1 MKLYVPCHGIHHNMA
16 LQHAPVTLHS
26 LQIAILMASLAHATS
41 TQSADTKV
49 MQVNAVQATSQL
61 FDTDSETIA
70 PQVSAVTAAA
80 EDLPA
85 ETRQRDISGFVMLL
99 QGQLHPDA
107 DLRITAAQ
115 MRKMPWV
122 KSARDEALPK
132 CPTSF

>member
-1 MKLYVPCHGIHHNMA
+1 MFPVMTSTTTWRCSMPLLLCILCR
-16 LQHAPVTLHS
+16 LQFSWHRWL
-26 LQIAILMASLAHATS
+26 HATS

-49 MQVNAVQATSQL
+49 MQVNAVQATSRL
-61 FDTDSETIA
+61 FDADSETIA

-107 DLRITAAQ
+107 DSRMTAAQ

-122 KSARDEALPK
+122 KSATDEALPK
-132 CPTSF
+132 CPISF